1 MIRKQ
6 EQQSVETKTNMRGG
20 QGDTTLRSLLTG
32 PEEMN
37 GKGRLFKVIT
47 IPVGGS
53 IGYHVHEGESE
64 TFYIVRGSGL
74 FDDNGATAPFAAG
87 DVLFTPAG
95 NGHSVQNT
103 GDVPVEM
110 VALILYA

>member
-1 MIRKQ
+1 MVRKPA
-6 EQQSVETKTNMRGG
+6 QQNVEILTNMRGG
-20 QGDTTLRSLLTG
+20 QGDINLRSLLTG

-37 GKGRLFKVIT
+37 GKGRLFKLIT

-64 TFYIVRGSGL
+64 TFYIVSGSGQ
-74 FDDNGATAPFAAG
+74 FDDNGATLPFAAG

-95 NGHSVQNT
+95 NGHGVQNT
-103 GDVPVEM
+103 GDVPVQM